1 MQLSSTKKVYLVV
14 SILVLV
20 LVTTPYFYASFQGG
34 DAYQFGG
41 FLLNPLDGNSYLAK
55 MRQGWNGSWKFT
67 LPYTANPGKGA
78 YLFLFYISLGHL
90 ARTLQIPLLIMFHGV
105 KFIGTA
111 LMLTSMARF
120 FDQRMESPR
129 LKQSAFSLAAIGS
142 GLGWT
147 AIPWG
152 LFTADFWV
160 AEAYPFLSAYA
171 NPHFPLGLAILMNLF
186 QPAEKR
192 RISVV
197 GILTALLALILPFG
211 VVILILLHG
220 ALVLDDFFSGPYQK
234 ITDVFKTKHM
244 KSVGVIGG
252 IGLPI
257 LVYEWWVTNAD
268 PVLSLWNEQN
278 LTPSPPLWDT
288 LLSFSPALILAIW
301 GIRKAWGSKKTKPLV
316 YWGILGAVL
325 MYFPWSLQRRFM
337 LGYYIP
343 MAGLAVLGI
352 ERISKQF
359 ALRFPSM
366 MIVLIIFAVPTNA
379 IVILSGAQAV
389 KQRSPQIYLA
399 QNEVQA
405 LEWVEKNAQDA
416 DVFLSSPSTGLYIP
430 AYTGRKV
437 YYGHPFETTD
447 AEEKRGK
454 AEGFFKETWTSDQR
468 KSFLVENE
476 IDYVFYGPR
485 EKKLGAVK
493 DLAYLEVVYD
503 RGGIKIY
510 EVDH

>member
-1 MQLSSTKKVYLVV
+1 MHLSSTNKVYLVV

-20 LVTTPYFYASFQGG
+20 MVTIPYLYASFQGG

-41 FLLNPLDGNSYLAK
+41 FLLNPIDGNSYLAK
-55 MRQGWNGSWKFT
+55 MRQGWNGSWKFA

-90 ARTLQIPLLIMFHGV
+90 ARLLQIPLLIMFHGV

-111 LMLTSMARF
+111 LMLMSMARF
-120 FDQRMESPR
+120 FDLTLETPR
-129 LKQSAFSLAAIGS
+129 LKQSAFCLAALGS

-147 AIPWG
+147 VIPWG

-171 NPHFPLGLAILMNLF
+171 NPHFPIGLAITLYLI
-186 QPAEKR
+186 QPGEKN
-192 RISVV
+192 RIYVM
-197 GILTALLALILPFG
+197 GIMTALLALILPFG
-211 VVILILLHG
+211 VVILIVLHG
-220 ALVLDDFFSGPYQK
+220 TLVLDEFFSEPYHK
-234 ITDVFKTKHM
+234 ITDVFKPKHM
-244 KSVGVIGG
+244 KYVWVIGG
-252 IGLPI
+252 IGLPFLI
-257 LVYEWWVTNAD
+257 YDWWVTNAD

-301 GIRKAWGSKKTKPLV
+301 GIRKAWETKNKKPLV
-316 YWGILGAVL
+316 YWGILGVAL

-337 LGYYIP
+337 LGYYVP

-352 ERISKQF
+352 EHISKNLQV
-359 ALRFPSM
+359 RFKSM
-366 MIVLIIFAVPTNA
+366 VIVLMIFVVPTNA
-379 IVILSGAQAV
+379 IVILSGVQAV
-389 KQRSPQIYLA
+389 KQRTPQIFLT
-399 QNEVQA
+399 QKEVQA
-405 LEWVEKNAQDA
+405 LEWVNKNARED
-416 DVFLSSPSTGLYIP
+416 DVILSSPTTGLYIP
-430 AYTGRKV
+430 AYTGRQV
-437 YYGHPFETTD
+437 YYGHPFETTE
-447 AEEKRGK
+447 AKQKLGK
-454 AEGFFKETWTSDQR
+454 AEGFFKEPWTSDQR

-485 EKKLGAVK
+485 EKQLGGVK

-503 RGGIKIY
+503 RGGIMIY